1 MTIFQGQKLRDARV
15 AAGLTQVELAE
26 LAEVQR
32 RTIISAETGKHVP
45 EAEAV
50 ARLAK
55 ALGVPQEGLFGGDE
69 S

>member
-1 MTIFQGQKLRDARV
+1 MTIFQGQRLRDARV
-15 AAGLTQVELAE
+15 AAGLTQQQLAE

-55 ALGVPQEGLFGGDE
+55 ALGVSQERLFDGDE

>member
-15 AAGLTQVELAE
+15 AAGLTQQQLAE

-32 RTIISAETGKHVP
+32 RTIISAETGEHVP
-45 EAEAV
+45 AAEAV

-55 ALGVPQEGLFGGDE
+55 ALGVSQERLFDGDE
-69 S
+69 P